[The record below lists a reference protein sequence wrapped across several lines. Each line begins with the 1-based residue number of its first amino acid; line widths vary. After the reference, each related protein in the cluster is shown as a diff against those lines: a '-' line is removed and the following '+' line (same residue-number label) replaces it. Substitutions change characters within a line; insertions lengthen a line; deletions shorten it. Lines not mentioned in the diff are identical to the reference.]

1 MNGHRLPAGLPVIL
15 LILGLLLF
23 PCCGAEK
30 EYAGNLVKTYDK
42 AKETGTVG
50 DMKAIGQAITSYQM
64 DNGDCPTAG
73 GIDSLLGQLSP
84 DYLRMGANTDKWG
97 NRLIFNTT
105 PGGYRLVSKGDDG
118 QEGTEDDLVLENGQL
133 KTPSGTGLSF

>member
-23 PCCGAEK
+23 PSCGTEK

-42 AKETGTVG
+42 AKETGTAG
-50 DMKAIGQAITSYQM
+50 DMQAIGKAITLFQM
-64 DNGDCPTAG
+64 DNGDYPSAG
-73 GIDSLLGQLSP
+73 GIDALLGQLNP

-97 NRLIFNTT
+97 NRLIYNVR

-118 QEGTEDDLVLENGQL
+118 QEGTEDDLVLENGHL
-133 KTPSGTGLSF
+133 KLPSGTGFSF